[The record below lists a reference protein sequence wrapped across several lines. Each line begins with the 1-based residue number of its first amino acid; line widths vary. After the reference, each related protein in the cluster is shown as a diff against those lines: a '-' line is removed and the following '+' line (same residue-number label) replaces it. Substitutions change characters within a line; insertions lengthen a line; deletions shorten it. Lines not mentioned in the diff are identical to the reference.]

1 MSALWTVHT
10 PRDCAATSG
19 GGADASRATF
29 FVVDD
34 GTRLL
39 LEARDGSRR
48 ALAEFV
54 RGTQPA
60 VWRFC
65 AHLVGRDDA
74 DDATQETYI
83 AAWRAL
89 PSYRGEASARTWLF
103 VIARRSAERVARR
116 RRRWL
121 ELADQAP
128 GPSVP
133 TRPDSAGEIDDLL
146 GSLDLERR
154 TALVLT
160 QVVGLSYVEA
170 AAVCECAVGTIRSRV
185 ARAREQLL
193 DRASA
198 SREARG

>member
-1 MSALWTVHT
+1 M
-10 PRDCAATSG
+10 
-19 GGADASRATF
+19 
-29 FVVDD
+29 DD

-193 DRASA
+193 DRASP